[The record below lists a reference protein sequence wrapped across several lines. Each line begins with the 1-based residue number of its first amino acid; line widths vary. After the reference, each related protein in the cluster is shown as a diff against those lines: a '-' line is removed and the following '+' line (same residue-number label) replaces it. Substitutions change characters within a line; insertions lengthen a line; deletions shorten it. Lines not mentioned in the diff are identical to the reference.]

1 MFDEYLAANIMI
13 VFTLI
18 AIFISFARNPHCA
31 IALGF
36 SLVSA
41 RYLTMIGEPHLH
53 YHILFFCSLLCV
65 CELRGFKFRTLDIA
79 ANEVNYAVGFLY
91 IVRMVAGAGM
101 SLGLMGVETTWIIST
116 SVLALQNFL
125 VIAGA
130 LNGTR
135 ARVNSSLANF
145 RRACVDLVLQKKRL

>member
-1 MFDEYLAANIMI
+1 VFDEYLAANIMI
-13 VFTLI
+13 VYTLV
-18 AIFISFARNPHCA
+18 AIGLAFFRNPHCFL
-31 IALGF
+31 ALSF
-36 SLVSA
+36 SLLSA
-41 RYLTMIGEPHLH
+41 RLLTEIGQPHLH

-101 SLGLMGVETTWIIST
+101 SLGLMGVEAAWIVST

-130 LNGTR
+130 LDGTR
-135 ARVNSSLANF
+135 ARVNAGIANF
-145 RRACVDLVLQKKRL
+145 RRGCINLVLQNKRL

>member
-13 VFTLI
+13 VYTL
-18 AIFISFARNPHCA
+18 AAMGFAFFRNLHCFF
-31 IALGF
+31 ALGF
-36 SLVSA
+36 SLLSA
-41 RYLTMIGEPHLH
+41 RLLTEIGEPHLH

-65 CELRGFKFRTLDIA
+65 CELRGFKIRTLDIA

-101 SLGLMGVETTWIIST
+101 SLGLIGVEAAWVVST

-130 LNGTR
+130 LDGKR
-135 ARVNSSLANF
+135 ARLNTGLTNF
-145 RRACVDLVLQKKRL
+145 RRGCINLVLQKKGV